1 MPRQNDVYNNE
12 SSQRKAALKQK
23 LDGIRNGDS
32 AERVNTGVTLWNFI
46 WNPKVPFIKK
56 IIPIAALVYL
66 VCPIDI
72 LPDVVPILGYADD
85 LVILLLGAMNLYS
98 NYKAFKGKK

>member
-1 MPRQNDVYNNE
+1 MSRQNDVYNNE

-56 IIPIAALVYL
+56 IIPIKRNLIYFNIIKI
-66 VCPIDI
+66 IDNI
-72 LPDVVPILGYADD
+72 K
-85 LVILLLGAMNLYS
+85 
-98 NYKAFKGKK
+98 NYFYIVFFQT